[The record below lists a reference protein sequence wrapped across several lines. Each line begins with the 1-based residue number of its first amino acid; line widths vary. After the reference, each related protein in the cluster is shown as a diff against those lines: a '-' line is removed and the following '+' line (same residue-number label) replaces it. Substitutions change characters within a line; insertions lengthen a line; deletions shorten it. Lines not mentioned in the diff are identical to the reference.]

1 MEIRRMRKMK
11 FNEIKV
17 GILFDTN
24 KKTNKLQIDQNELDE
39 KNRYQIRER
48 DETKG
53 NKNQDIAHDY
63 RVKHNRDFIG
73 KMKSKLLLDCD
84 PREENTHG

>member
-1 MEIRRMRKMK
+1 MNWTK
-11 FNEIKV
+11 
-17 GILFDTN
+17 
-24 KKTNKLQIDQNELDE
+24 

-63 RVKHNRDFIG
+63 GVKHNRDFIG